1 MTDRKREH
9 AILTLTPDAGSSGS
23 KGSKRKHKTLAPDA
37 GSPGDDPKKQLASP
51 VKARRSLLRKTFI
64 GPDGSL
70 YRAIGIPSPRRRKFK
85 EDYPVIVDLWRPV
98 LLLKIL
104 RSRSGT
110 HLREISEG
118 LDSGDYEDCY
128 YYQFASNNVSFKQVQ
143 VPSVLPLQMG
153 PVSPGPPVANGPISP
168 GPPVSNGP
176 ISPGPPVANDP
187 FSPGH
192 PVANEALPP
201 LLGRADIA
209 FKYGEMYTEYVRKL
223 AEFREHIL
231 SLPEEAFHDELSDDE
246 EEVSDYAS
254 AYDVYA

>member
-9 AILTLTPDAGSSGS
+9 ATLTLTPDAGSSGS
-23 KGSKRKHKTLAPDA
+23 KGSKMKHKTLAPDA
-37 GSPGDDPKKQLASP
+37 GSPGDDPEKQLASP

-85 EDYPVIVDLWRPV
+85 GSGLSSLGPPV
-98 LLLKIL
+98 
-104 RSRSGT
+104 
-110 HLREISEG
+110 
-118 LDSGDYEDCY
+118 
-128 YYQFASNNVSFKQVQ
+128 AN
-143 VPSVLPLQMG
+143 G

-176 ISPGPPVANDP
+176 ISPGPPVANGP